1 MNQVHCLGSVQEFGI
16 SKIEINDKKCEALLQ
31 GSEISVRLHFM
42 SLILGFYSCRM
53 AAVSVYPWAS
63 GQRNKS
69 QPQGPQFD
77 PEEGTPVNFSDIVNL
92 LLTINDGRGGMPNYA
107 L

>member
-1 MNQVHCLGSVQEFGI
+1 
-16 SKIEINDKKCEALLQ
+16 
-31 GSEISVRLHFM
+31 
-42 SLILGFYSCRM
+42 M
-53 AAVSVYPWAS
+53 AAVSVYPWPS

-92 LLTINDGRGGMPNYA
+92 LSTINDGRGGMPNYA

>member
-42 SLILGFYSCRM
+42 SLILGF
-53 AAVSVYPWAS
+53 
-63 GQRNKS
+63 
-69 QPQGPQFD
+69 
-77 PEEGTPVNFSDIVNL
+77 
-92 LLTINDGRGGMPNYA
+92 
-107 L
+107 